1 MSKQR
6 WSLFCLLFFVLV
18 GVGGLALV
26 RARSGNTSPREETK
40 ANFITSVPTP
50 LPRLPRSLEPVQNIR
65 FTIYDAGIL
74 PREIK
79 VQKGL
84 VSIVIDDRTRKSQGL
99 AVEREI
105 GNGRLRV
112 GQIKRLQDFWR
123 GRDQVRLVPGTY
135 VVSDT
140 SKPVN
145 QARLIVV
152 P

>member
-6 WSLFCLLFFVLV
+6 LTLLWLLVIALV

-26 RARSGNTSPREETK
+26 RARSETTSPRAETK
-40 ANFITSVPTP
+40 ANSITAVPTP
-50 LPRLPRSLEPVQNIR
+50 VPSLPRSLDPVQNIR

-79 VQKGL
+79 VEKGL
-84 VSIVIDDRTRKSQGL
+84 VSIVIEDRTRKSEGL
-99 AVEREI
+99 AVEREV

-123 GRDQVRLVPGTY
+123 GREQVRLVPGTY
-135 VVSDT
+135 VVFDT
-140 SKPVN
+140 SKPAN
-145 QARLIVV
+145 QARLIAV